1 MTYTQKM
8 FYSII
13 SAVLIGGILIS
24 MLRIDNKVGFGIL
37 VGTVTYILYGVSL
50 RLPQPSRTTSP
61 GCAAPDSGPLPALCA
76 A

>member
-8 FYSII
+8 LNSII

-37 VGTVTYILYGVSL
+37 VGTVTYILLSL
-50 RLPQPSRTTSP
+50 NHCRQVPLITAKSE
-61 GCAAPDSGPLPALCA
+61 APYNYHCQTLWRSV
-76 A
+76 